1 MSLLR
6 KTRESTTLQILVVPL
21 SLLCWKY
28 ATNDITSATEFA
40 NAFGVLMAVWLGREW
55 RSAHYV
61 DSKEAEK

>member
-6 KTRESTTLQILVVPL
+6 KSRESTTLQILAIPL
-21 SLLCWKY
+21 GLVCWKY
-28 ATNDITSATEFA
+28 AIGDITSATEFA
-40 NAFGVLMAVWLGREW
+40 SAIGVLLAIWLGREW